1 MHRLAVLILT
11 ATFLGLHG
19 QPPFPPKFSL
29 KKQPCECAK
38 VKQDKPPEKWKKAHD
53 RIVGG
58 YDTQQN
64 KPWAARIWINPV
76 ESLCGGSLINKRYV
90 LTAEHCICKSEAKL
104 NCNKQGVP
112 TSDIKKLFTVYLGVN
127 EKKVD
132 FYNSQIKG
140 DKYFEYGVEHA
151 QAYRPEKMYKKY
163 DQQFH
168 DIGLLKL
175 DRDAKIVP
183 NVLQPICLPLKFD
196 KSQDTVSEQDF
207 DAGKALEVYVSG
219 WGRLFQACVTNKMGP
234 VKGLKCKPVFMYKGS
249 EQKGCSRTRTPS
261 AKDKDCKDFYKQN
274 KKDYPKNPGDSVRI
288 IGGKTNQTCYAKQG
302 TEHGWCMTETQNNQR
317 DPNANWGWY
326 VPLTRACFLYFC
338 V

>member
-29 KKQPCECAK
+29 KKPPCPCAK
-38 VKQDKPPEKWKKAHD
+38 VKKDKLPEKWKKEHD

-58 YDTQQN
+58 YSTKQN
-64 KPWAARIWINPV
+64 KPWLARIWINPLAA
-76 ESLCGGSLINKRYV
+76 LCGGSLINKRYV

-112 TSDIKKLFTVYLGVN
+112 TSDIKKLYSVFLGLN
-127 EKKVD
+127 KRKVD
-132 FYNSQIKG
+132 KDNSQIKD
-140 DKYFEYGVEHA
+140 DKFFEYGVEHA
-151 QAYRPEKMYKKY
+151 QAYVPEKMYKGYEK
-163 DQQFH
+163 QFH

-175 DRDAKIVP
+175 ERDAVIVP
-183 NVLQPICLPLKFD
+183 NELQPICLPLKFD
-196 KSQDTVSEQDF
+196 SSQDTVSKHDF

-219 WGRLFQACVTNKMGP
+219 WGRLFEKCVTNKMGP

-261 AKDKDCKDFYKQN
+261 AKNEDCKDFYKQN

-302 TEHGWCMTETQNNQR
+302 TEHGWCMTETQNNQM
-317 DPNANWGWY
+317 DDNAKWGW
-326 VPLTRACFLYFC
+326 
-338 V
+338 

>member
-90 LTAEHCICKSEAKL
+90 LTAEHCMCKSSAGL
-104 NCNKQGVP
+104 NCDKQGVP
-112 TSDIKKLFTVYLGVN
+112 TSDIKKLYSVFLGLN
-127 EKKVD
+127 KKKVD
-132 FYNSQIKG
+132 NDNSQIKD
-140 DKYFEYGVEHA
+140 DKFFEYGVEHA

-175 DRDAKIVP
+175 ERDAVIVP
-183 NVLQPICLPLKFD
+183 NELQPICLPLKFD

-219 WGRLFQACVTNKMGP
+219 WGRLFEKCVTNKMGP

-261 AKDKDCKDFYKQN
+261 AKNEDCKDFYKQN

-288 IGGKTNQTCYAKQG
+288 IGGKTNQTCYAKRDP
-302 TEHGWCMTETQNNQR
+302 EHGWCMTETQNNQM
-317 DPNANWGWY
+317 DDNAKWGW
-326 VPLTRACFLYFC
+326 
-338 V
+338 